1 MPRSHRH
8 LFVLLIH
15 SVSLSLPHKLP
26 ERVSLRAARWGRA
39 TSPLARSFLCRT
51 CFSLTSKTALV
62 METLW
67 PSHLG
72 CLLGLPSHF
81 SGPASGHTV
90 LSCGGGWGCCV
101 GKLHPLFVLLFKKF
115 FATFKYLILPDKL
128 RNHLDKFLPET
139 APGFLVQWH
148 YIYVLTYRETNIVT
162 FSCWPLLTLSDL
174 LCPE

>member
-1 MPRSHRH
+1 MGTCHVPPCTQLPLSNLFLSDLQDCPRHGNTVAFTLGVPAGPPVSFLRASLRSHC
-8 LFVLLIH
+8 
-15 SVSLSLPHKLP
+15 SVM
-26 ERVSLRAARWGRA
+26 WG
-39 TSPLARSFLCRT
+39 
-51 CFSLTSKTALV
+51 
-62 METLW
+62 
-67 PSHLG
+67 
-72 CLLGLPSHF
+72 
-81 SGPASGHTV
+81 
-90 LSCGGGWGCCV
+90 GCCV